1 MGIHKSLEINA
12 RFLSGFPYYK
22 KRVKHAV
29 EEFQLKGLSHTI
41 VVNFILLKPVN
52 QLNCKMRFLQ
62 ELLKKVTKR
71 TKRQREESKKREK
84 ERKRHNMREK
94 IGKIV

>member
-1 MGIHKSLEINA
+1 MGIHNSLEINV

-52 QLNCKMRFLQ
+52 QLNRKMRFLQ
-62 ELLKKVTKR
+62 ELLKKATKEQRDKETKR
-71 TKRQREESKKREK
+71 
-84 ERKRHNMREK
+84 RK
-94 IGKIV
+94 